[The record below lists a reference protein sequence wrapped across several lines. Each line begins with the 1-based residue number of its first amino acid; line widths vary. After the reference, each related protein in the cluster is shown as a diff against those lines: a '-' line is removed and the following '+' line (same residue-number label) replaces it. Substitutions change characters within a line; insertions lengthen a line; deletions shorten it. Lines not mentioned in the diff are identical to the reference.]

1 MIDGMLESAE
11 ETHHSLQQA
20 RAGSLDDYTVGR
32 VREVYTTQRDDL
44 WLYEEQLARWRNG
57 ELTSTQKQE
66 VERLQGQLTRLRR
79 IVTEIL
85 ARTEKPKELTI
96 ETLLSK
102 SDAET
107 GLDFLLGKHEL

>member
-11 ETHHSLQQA
+11 ETHHSLQKA

-44 WLYEEQLARWRNG
+44 WLYEDQLARWRNG

-66 VERLQGQLTRLRR
+66 WSDYKDISPGCAASSRRYWRVLRSR
-79 IVTEIL
+79 
-85 ARTEKPKELTI
+85 RN
-96 ETLLSK
+96 
-102 SDAET
+102 
-107 GLDFLLGKHEL
+107 